1 VSGAAGDGRF
11 ARALA
16 DPTIGRIRAALDAHR
31 PVAAD
36 DEPGVRKAAVALIFR
51 LGENE
56 GLELLL
62 IKRAEYPG
70 DPWSGQIAFPGG
82 REEAGD
88 ASLAATA
95 MRETREETG
104 IDLTLE
110 GMLLGTLDDLRPRTV
125 RLPAIVVRP
134 FVALLDR
141 REPLELSP
149 EVALAFWVPFGSLV
163 RSESWRD
170 DTVFA
175 RGIQINA
182 RVFQHE
188 DHIVW
193 GMTERILTQLLTM
206 MGEEGSGKKEE
217 GD

>member
-1 VSGAAGDGRF
+1 VSGSGEERV

-16 DPTIGRIRAALDAHR
+16 DPTVQRIRAALDSHQ

-36 DEPGVRKAAVALIFR
+36 DEPGVRRAAVALIFR
-51 LGENE
+51 VVSE
-56 GLELLL
+56 GALELLL

-70 DPWSGQIAFPGG
+70 DPWSGQVAFPGG

-88 ASLAATA
+88 GSLAETA
-95 MRETREETG
+95 IRETREETG
-104 IDLTLE
+104 IDLTRE
-110 GMLLGTLDDLRPRTV
+110 GLLLGRLDDLRPRTT

-134 FVALLDR
+134 FVALLER
-141 REPLELSP
+141 SEPMQLSP
-149 EVALAFWVPFGSLV
+149 EVALAFWVPFGSLA
-163 RSESWRD
+163 RSDSWRN
-170 DTVFA
+170 DTVVA

-193 GMTERILTQLLTM
+193 GMTERILTQLIELL
-206 MGEEGSGKKEE
+206 
-217 GD
+217 